1 MKNFD
6 FYFNPSDPAS
16 FTGLSSIKNTYNFL
30 NKKKFKNELKDW
42 ILNQETYTLHKPLL
56 KNFQRE
62 KVKVSCIDDLWQ
74 VDLVD
79 VSKLSKENKGFK
91 YLLTVIDVF
100 SKHAW
105 VEPLINKTG
114 ISILNAF
121 KKIIKERK
129 PKKIQSDKG
138 TEFLNSEVQKLFKEK
153 NIHFYTTN
161 SELKASVVERF
172 NRTLKEKMWRYFTF
186 KKNNKYIDILKDLI
200 YSYNHTYHR
209 TIQTKP
215 VLVNK
220 KIESKIFKN
229 IYGYDKNSGDE
240 SVVYPKFKI
249 GDKVRI
255 SKNKGIF
262 EKGYTPN
269 WTREIFIVDK
279 LLIQSP
285 PTYIIK
291 DLNDDIIEGRFYEQ
305 ELQEIN
311 QKDEIY
317 SIDKIIRKRNKNNQV
332 EYFVSWL
339 GYPKSFNSWIKA
351 SDLVKT

>member
-6 FYFNPSDPAS
+6 FYFNPSSASS
-16 FTGLSSIKNTYNFL
+16 FTGLASLKNSY
-30 NKKKFKNELKDW
+30 KFKSPKLKNLKEW
-42 ILNQETYTLHKPLL
+42 LLNQETYTLHKPLI

-62 KVKVSCIDDLWQ
+62 KVMVSGIDDLWQ

-79 VSKLSKENKGFK
+79 VSNISRENKGIKF
-91 YLLTVIDVF
+91 LLTIIDVF
-100 SKHAW
+100 SKRAW
-105 VEPLINKTG
+105 VLPLKNKTSE
-114 ISILNAF
+114 SILEAF
-121 KKIIKERK
+121 KLVFKERK

-138 TEFLNSEVQKLFKEK
+138 LEFLNNMVQKFFKENK
-153 NIHFYTTN
+153 VHFYTTN

-172 NRTLKEKMWRYFTF
+172 NRTIKEKMWRYFSF
-186 KKNNKYIDILKDLI
+186 KNNRKYIDILPELVD
-200 YSYNHTYHR
+200 SYNNTYHR
-209 TIQTKP
+209 TIKSKP
-215 VLVNK
+215 LEVTIKNEDQ
-220 KIESKIFKN
+220 IWKN
-229 IYGYDKNSGDE
+229 IYGYDKTYGNE
-240 SVVYPKFKI
+240 TFVNPKFKI

-269 WTREIFIVDK
+269 WTREIFLIDK
-279 LLIQSP
+279 LYVQNP

-291 DLNDDIIEGRFYEQ
+291 DLNDEIIDGRFYEQ
-305 ELQEIN
+305 ELQKIN
-311 QKDEIY
+311 HKDEIY
-317 SIDKIIRKRNKNNQV
+317 TIDKIIRKRKKNNQL